1 MLPGGMLKG
10 SIFEIRCTSCYNTRV
25 IPFRVSFEPG
35 VSLYEQV
42 VYAAKK
48 AVVSGQMR
56 VGDSFPSVRELSKAL
71 KINPNT
77 AHKVVTQLVAEGV
90 LEVHSGIGTVVAKPA
105 CSTAAGRS
113 NLLHKELE
121 QLIVEAKR
129 LGLAVDDV
137 ITAVAQH
144 WKRLDGSKRNDRHSA
159 NDRSLKAIRQ
169 DSSPRPPEHDR
180 ARA

>member
-1 MLPGGMLKG
+1 M
-10 SIFEIRCTSCYNTRV
+10 
-25 IPFRVSFEPG
+25 IPFRVAFQPG

-56 VGDSFPSVRELSKAL
+56 AGDAFPSVRELSKSL

-90 LEVHSGIGTVVAKPA
+90 LEVHSGIGTVVARRA
-105 CSTAAGRS
+105 GSTAADRG
-113 NLLHKELE
+113 NLLDTELE

-129 LGLAVDDV
+129 FGLALDDV
-137 ITAVAQH
+137 TSAVAQH
-144 WKRLDGSKRNDRHSA
+144 WKRLNGSRK
-159 NDRSLKAIRQ
+159 
-169 DSSPRPPEHDR
+169 
-180 ARA
+180 